1 MLHGHYDRVTCCAV
15 FDDNSRIVSG
25 SAGGALRVWHLI
37 LEEETGPSTGT
48 LMGQQQEEQGEN
60 NSSCG
65 AGHTGAITALVT
77 IERTPE
83 KQMRGGRGPAADV
96 TAPPPPPSRERAKLR
111 VRFQIIRNLET
122 MHD

>member
-48 LMGQQQEEQGEN
+48 LMGQQQEQGETN
-60 NSSCG
+60 NSCG

-83 KQMRGGRGPAADV
+83 KQMRGGRGPAADL

-111 VRFQIIRNLET
+111 VRFHIIRSART
-122 MHD
+122 

>member
-48 LMGQQQEEQGEN
+48 LMGQQQQKEQGEN
-60 NSSCG
+60 NSSC

-83 KQMRGGRGPAADV
+83 KQMRGGRGPADL

-111 VRFQIIRNLET
+111 VRFQIIRSART
-122 MHD
+122 